1 MNALQRRRF
10 ARAMVA
16 TETAGALWVRAQG
29 LSGALCGVP
38 LVEAAPDVAEL
49 EQFERDTRHDLARSI
64 GPSLFRSSCKGILR
78 ALKRWRAAQTQA
90 SGSTSPTQADD
101 TCHTRSG

>member
-1 MNALQRRRF
+1 MAHDVHGGGGVALRAVDVNALQRRRF

-16 TETAGALWVRAQG
+16 TETAGALWVRAPC
-29 LSGALCGVP
+29 LSGALGGVS

-49 EQFERDTRHDLARSI
+49 EAFERDTRRDLARSG

-78 ALKRWRAAQTQA
+78 ALARWRAATA
-90 SGSTSPTQADD
+90 
-101 TCHTRSG
+101 